1 MGKFFVPLLK
11 PFTSNDY
18 TAKESFDFA
27 KDIIDSLDVYSLL
40 FTNMLLDTTIE
51 YVLTNYLNLVFGK
64 VFFSIHD
71 SKTPKPL
78 KTVNMK
84 TSENFLFFCSN
95 GLLLTII
102 QLRTLDFTKDITQES
117 SKLFSQTCHLTK
129 LLKYVLTNYLNKIK
143 RFQTLRNNKSE
154 RCFC

>member
-11 PFTSNDY
+11 PFTSNNY
-18 TAKESFDFA
+18 TVKESFDFA
-27 KDIIDSLDVYSLL
+27 KDIIDSLDVYSL
-40 FTNMLLDTTIE
+40 FTNMLLDATIE
-51 YVLTNYLNLVFGK
+51 YVLTNCLNLVFGK
-64 VFFSIHD
+64 VFFSIYD

-84 TSENFLFFCSN
+84 TSENFLFFGSN
-95 GLLLTII
+95 RLLLTII
-102 QLRTLDFTKDITQES
+102 QLRTLDFTKDITQQS